1 LLRVRGAGLTTL
13 TATPTPILK
22 GGVRVLRPREYEALR
37 EGSKKLENQVK
48 LDTLLL
54 TGLRY
59 VEARRL
65 HEHPEWFD
73 GKFTHLPESAVRK
86 AKRKQR
92 ERWVRLNPMAAG
104 ILPFFFKAEPLPSWK
119 AWTLNLR
126 RWATRAGLVPAGL
139 GPKTTRKTWES
150 WLMTTYPDHQYEV
163 FLSQGH
169 TELTSLRHYLNMPFT
184 EVDKLEMKKWVGGW
198 I

>member
-1 LLRVRGAGLTTL
+1 LSGLM
-13 TATPTPILK
+13 PILK
-22 GGVRVLRPREYEALR
+22 GGVRILRPCEYELLR
-37 EGSKKLENQVK
+37 KGTGKLVNQVR
-48 LDTLLL
+48 LDALLL

-59 VEARRL
+59 VEAQRL

-73 GKFTHLPESAVRK
+73 GKFIHLPEYAQLK

-92 ERWVRLNPMAAG
+92 ERWVRLNPQG
-104 ILPFFFKAEPLPSWK
+104 QQILPFFFKGPPLPSWK
-119 AWTLNLR
+119 SWTEAIR
-126 RWATRAGLVPAGL
+126 RWAVKAGLDPAGL

-150 WLMTTYPDHQYEV
+150 WLVSTYPERLTEI

-169 TELTSLRHYLNMPFT
+169 TELTSLKHYLNLPFT
-184 EVDKLEMKKWVGGW
+184 EVDRLEMRKWTLGW

>member
-1 LLRVRGAGLTTL
+1 MKALSGL
-13 TATPTPILK
+13 TPILK
-22 GGVRVLRPREYEALR
+22 GGVRILRPCEYELLR
-37 EGSKKLENQVK
+37 KGAKKLQNQVR

-59 VEARRL
+59 VEAQRL
-65 HEHPEWFD
+65 YENPIWFD
-73 GKFTHLPESAVRK
+73 GKFIHLPEYAQKK

-92 ERWVRLNPMAAG
+92 ERWVRLNPQG
-104 ILPFFFKAEPLPSWK
+104 QQILPFFFKGPPLPSWK
-119 AWTLNLR
+119 AWTECLK
-126 RWATRAGLVPAGL
+126 RWAARAGLDPTGL

-150 WLMTTYPDHQYEV
+150 WLVTCYPKRIMEV

-169 TELTSLRHYLNMPFT
+169 TELTSLRHYLNLPFT
-184 EVDKLEMKKWVGGW
+184 EVDKLEMKRWTSGW